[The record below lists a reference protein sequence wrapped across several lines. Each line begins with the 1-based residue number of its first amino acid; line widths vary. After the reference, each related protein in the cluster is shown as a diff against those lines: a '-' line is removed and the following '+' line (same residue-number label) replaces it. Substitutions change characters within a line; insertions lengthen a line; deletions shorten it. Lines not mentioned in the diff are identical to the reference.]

1 MAKYIAPLPV
11 SNDRGTIKSETNI
24 EILYGSTNAAQ
35 ERLQVLRRRVFCAA
49 ALTTSKW
56 NGWSG
61 RGIPLYPHGQAV
73 SNISRWGGGDNLS
86 NRDLIGGFV
95 RLHVL
100 HHANCGPI
108 FGIGIIDRLAFLGY
122 VLSPG
127 TLYPILHGL
136 EKDGFLRSRTEVVG
150 KKRRRVYEITTEGQ
164 RTLVLSKV
172 RLWELFKEVFEHEL
186 SPDTAG
192 HIEKALRIAVLKAS
206 QHSGSASVKKNISRG
221 RSDLRSVS

>member
-1 MAKYIAPLPV
+1 MLPV
-11 SNDRGTIKSETNI
+11 FP
-24 EILYGSTNAAQ
+24 LYSGHRCVAN
-35 ERLQVLRRRVFCAA
+35 
-49 ALTTSKW
+49 
-56 NGWSG
+56 SG
-61 RGIPLYPHGQAV
+61 RCEGK
-73 SNISRWGGGDNLS
+73 SNLG
-86 NRDLIGGFV
+86 NRDLIGGFI

-150 KKRRRVYEITTEGQ
+150 KKRRRVYDITEEGQ
-164 RTLVLSKV
+164 RTLVLGKS
-172 RLWELFKEVFEHEL
+172 RLWELFKEVFEREL

-192 HIEKALRIAVLKAS
+192 HIEMALRTAMVNASQRAGTSRVKKKAS
-206 QHSGSASVKKNISRG
+206 TRARGGGSRRPA
-221 RSDLRSVS
+221 